1 MKLGMVGWFVRLQ
14 VAHRA
19 RQTDEG
25 TAAPLAVLASIA
37 GADRRVPWLGTACA
51 IAAITG
57 ARFFVSPLL
66 AKLMLALLMPV
77 LAGWIIGQLAP
88 RVTRNQSWALAWV
101 CATVALATGMWATA
115 LLHQHIF
122 TPTELIA
129 FTRLEMLALAGVAWA
144 CTSALPLAILQHQ
157 AYRNELAELRLSAV
171 NAELKAL
178 QAQVEPHF
186 LYNTLANIRYL
197 ARHQPERAVDMLD
210 HLIAYLHR
218 ALPDMRSRTS
228 SVGRECDLAGHYL
241 ALMAVRF
248 GERLCYQ
255 VNVASDVAHAEMPP
269 LLLISLVENAVR
281 HGVEPMPGV
290 VMVEVVASLSGQQ
303 LRLAVIDN
311 GPGPDAKRSTGSGVG
326 LRNAIDR
333 LRALYGDA
341 ASLTL
346 TRGPDQRTCAE
357 ILMPLHK
364 PAAASASAR
373 TEQP

>member
-1 MKLGMVGWFVRLQ
+1 M
-14 VAHRA
+14 
-19 RQTDEG
+19 
-25 TAAPLAVLASIA
+25 
-37 GADRRVPWLGTACA
+37 
-51 IAAITG
+51 IAA
-57 ARFFVSPLL
+57 ARVFISPLL

-77 LAGWIIGQLAP
+77 LAAWIIGQLAP
-88 RVTRNQSWALAWV
+88 RLLRKQSWAMAWV
-101 CATVALATGMWATA
+101 CTALALAMGLWGAA
-115 LLHQHIF
+115 LLHKHVF
-122 TPTELIA
+122 TPAELLA
-129 FTRLEMLALAGVAWA
+129 FTRLEMLALAALAWA
-144 CTSALPLAILQHQ
+144 CTSALPLATAQRQ

-228 SVGRECDLAGHYL
+228 NVGRECDLAKHYL

-248 GERLCYQ
+248 GERMRYK
-255 VNVASDVAHAEMPP
+255 VDVASDVAHAELPP

-290 VMVEVVASLSGQQ
+290 VTVEVSAWLASGQ

-311 GPGPDAKRSTGSGVG
+311 GAGPGARGSTGSGVG
-326 LRNAIDR
+326 LRNAVDR

-357 ILMPLHK
+357 IIMPFHEPHAV
-364 PAAASASAR
+364 PAPTMTR
-373 TEQP
+373 QP